1 MQIVFVFC
9 SRQLM
14 PLPSLLVNGVRP
26 KIEERQALQGP
37 MGKRIVLWIDKKSY
51 FFIHSSLL
59 CTLSLM

>member
-1 MQIVFVFC
+1 
-9 SRQLM
+9 M

-37 MGKRIVLWIDKKSY
+37 MGKRIVLWIGK
-51 FFIHSSLL
+51 IHSSLL